1 MAKENI
7 LSFYD
12 YIENDPKVN
21 KKMEKIKDLKESDP
35 EKFSKKA
42 SKIAQKVGFEFTSN
56 ELLNYLN
63 KKKTSI
69 QKENEKLVAGGRAK
83 KEDFSKGE
91 LAAVKVAKRAIINDA
106 TDTANVFHKD
116 TYKD

>member
-12 YIENDPKVN
+12 YIENDPKVS
-21 KKMEKIKDLKESDP
+21 KKIEKINSLKESDP

-42 SKIAQKVGFEFTSN
+42 SKIAQKAGFEFTSN

-63 KKKTSI
+63 EKKIYIK
-69 QKENEKLVAGGRAK
+69 KENEKLVAGGKAK

-106 TDTANVFHKD
+106 TKKANVFYKD